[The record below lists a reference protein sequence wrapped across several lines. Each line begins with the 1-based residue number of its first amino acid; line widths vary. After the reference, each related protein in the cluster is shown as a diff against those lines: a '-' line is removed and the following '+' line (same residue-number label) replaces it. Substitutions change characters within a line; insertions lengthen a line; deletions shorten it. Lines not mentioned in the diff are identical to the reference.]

1 MSSVV
6 NDSGDDDPLA
16 TRPLGKL
23 AASGSAATRA
33 STRPADDPDS
43 DSDSGAR
50 PIIGTRTR
58 GPERYQIMGEH
69 GRGGIGRVSRA
80 HDRELGRDVAIKE
93 LISRGHVDEV
103 RFLREALITARLEH
117 PGIVP
122 VHEAGRWPDGTPF
135 YAMKLVSGRSLHTL
149 IVECTTS
156 DQRLGLLHHVIA
168 VADAIAYAH
177 GRNIIHRDLKPGNVI
192 VGEFGETIVIDWGI
206 AKDLTASDDEPISEG
221 GPLQISGDHELTL
234 AGSVLGTPA
243 YMAPEQARGEQ
254 VDQRADVFAIGT
266 MLWELCAA
274 RRMPPSS
281 ADERHRVLRRAGIDR
296 DLATIINKALDADP
310 ERRYL
315 DAGALAADLKAFKSG
330 VRIAAR
336 SYSLLAVLA
345 HWTRRHRAL
354 ALSITAAVVLAA
366 TGVVVFIHNIAA
378 ERDRADTAL
387 VSAQRER
394 DRAKLSEA
402 SLLLEKDPTKAR
414 DLLAQLTLRTPQYAL
429 LTSRARQLSAVQLV
443 PLSAG
448 ISGLF
453 RAPDSATAEL
463 LTPGGDLYRLDP
475 RSGALETLDHDLTGA
490 VTYRA
495 GQWLYAR
502 KPSGERSLRI
512 ATPSQP
518 NLIDAGELTSVSR
531 LISLNDAVYALDSSG
546 DLHRFDGK
554 TSAVIEHGV
563 HNIAGDG
570 DIRMVCKTN
579 GDLDVLR
586 GQVVVL
592 HRRCPAT
599 KSPEAMAVARD
610 DYVALT
616 SDGTL
621 AATRHGR
628 HLELHTDILGDYEL
642 ALSRQGVIALADY
655 SGSGKTWWVRPDGTA
670 LEPGPDHPAQPYSV
684 ATDGTLA
691 AWGYTDGTV
700 IALDA
705 TTGMVWRLRGHPDAV
720 AYVVIDAANARI
732 VSASGRELRVWE
744 LKPPASVLVKA
755 MPCASFHVQP
765 SPDATR
771 AALDCND
778 GSVWV
783 WTRDTGALTQI
794 HKHVGY
800 SYRAQWVKEMVCSGG
815 WADGRVLCSTPDGT
829 YTQILDSG
837 ASRITWLTTAPD
849 HESLIFAS
857 NDSKIWRFNNGLQE
871 LYSHTGV
878 PHRMAIS
885 TDGRSLASCSLD
897 GSLAVFDL
905 LNRRLIT
912 HLIGHASATCS
923 VTWIDDELWTTGGG
937 GTLKRWGLRDGTLAL
952 QHNVQASATTLRL
965 MRVAHGGWA
974 ADGGEG
980 VLLVSLDGAS
990 VALRLSI
997 GRNIDALD
1005 VSPDLRYVAAAVNG
1019 ELVVVDM
1026 QRNAIATPAIGSP
1039 VALQVSFLDQTSL
1052 TFSESAAL
1060 KTLRV
1065 DHLDYVS
1072 FEAAP
1077 EPPSKAT
1084 F

>member
-1 MSSVV
+1 MFPATVKV
-6 NDSGDDDPLA
+6 GANNDLLA
-16 TRPLGKL
+16 TQSLPLE
-23 AASGSAATRA
+23 SAAPRTTKQL
-33 STRPADDPDS
+33 SGQPAPDVQAHVR
-43 DSDSGAR
+43 D
-50 PIIGTRTR
+50 
-58 GPERYQIMGEH
+58 PERYHIMGEH
-69 GRGGIGRVSRA
+69 GRGGLGRVSRA
-80 HDRELGRDVAIKE
+80 HDLELGRDVAIKE
-93 LISRGHVDEV
+93 LISRDHLDEV

-149 IVECTTS
+149 IVECTTN

-177 GRNIIHRDLKPGNVI
+177 RRNIIHRDLKPGNVI
-192 VGEFGETIVIDWGI
+192 VGEFGETIVIDWGL
-206 AKDLTASDDEPISEG
+206 AKDLTTVEDEPISRG
-221 GPLQISGDHELTL
+221 GPLPISGDPELTV

-243 YMAPEQARGEQ
+243 YMAPEQARGEH

-274 RRMPPSS
+274 RRMPPES

-296 DLATIINKALDADP
+296 DLVTIIDKALDPDP
-310 ERRYL
+310 TRRYA

-336 SYSLLAVLA
+336 SYSLLAMLA

-366 TGVVVFIHNIAA
+366 MGVVVFIRNIAA
-378 ERDRADTAL
+378 ERDRADAAL

-429 LTSRARQLSAVQLV
+429 LTSRARQLSAVRIV
-443 PLSAG
+443 PVSAG
-448 ISGLF
+448 IKGLF
-453 RAPDSATAEL
+453 RALDGATAEL

-475 RSGALETLDHDLTGA
+475 RSGALETVDHDLTGA

-495 GQWLYAR
+495 GQRLYAR
-502 KPSGERSLRI
+502 KPFGERSLRI

-518 NLIDAGELTSVSR
+518 NLLGAGELTSVSR

-546 DLHRFDGK
+546 DLHRLDGK

-570 DIRMVCKTN
+570 DVRMVCKTN
-579 GDLDVLR
+579 GDLDVVR
-586 GQVVVL
+586 GDVVVL

-599 KSPEAMAVARD
+599 KSPEAMAVVHD

-621 AATRHGR
+621 TATRHGR
-628 HLELHTDILGDYEL
+628 QLELHTDILGDYEL
-642 ALSRQGVIALADY
+642 ALSRQGVIAIADY
-655 SGSGKTWWVRPDGTA
+655 SASGKTWFVRPDGA
-670 LEPGPDHPAQPYSV
+670 GLEPGPEHTAQPYSV
-684 ATDGTLA
+684 ATDGNLA

-705 TTGMVWRLRGHPDAV
+705 TTGMVWKLRGHPDAV
-720 AYVVIDAANARI
+720 AYVVIDAANARVI
-732 VSASGRELRVWE
+732 SASGRELRVWE
-744 LKPPASVLVKA
+744 LKPPASVLVKP

-765 SPDATR
+765 SPEGAR
-771 AALDCND
+771 AALDCTD
-778 GSVWV
+778 GSVWA
-783 WTRDTGALTQI
+783 WSRDTGAITQI

-800 SYRAQWVKEMVCSGG
+800 SYGAQWVKGMICSGG
-815 WADGRVLCSTPDGT
+815 WGDGRVLCSTPDGT
-829 YTQILDSG
+829 YTQTLDPG
-837 ASRITWLTTAPD
+837 ASRITWLTAAPD

-857 NDSKIWRFNNGLQE
+857 NDSKIWRFSNGLQE
-871 LYSHTGV
+871 LYSHAGV
-878 PHRMAIS
+878 PYRMAIS
-885 TDGRSLASCSLD
+885 SDGRSLASCSLD

-905 LNRRLIT
+905 LNRRLVA
-912 HLIGHASATCS
+912 HLSGHAGATCS
-923 VTWIDDELWTTGGG
+923 VTWADGELWTTGGD
-937 GTLKRWGLRDGTLAL
+937 GTLSRWGLRDGTLTL
-952 QHNVQASATTLRL
+952 RHNVQASATMLRS
-965 MRVAHGGWA
+965 MKVAHGGWA

-1005 VSPDLRYVAAAVNG
+1005 VSPDLRYVAAAVHG
-1019 ELVVVDM
+1019 EIVVVDM
-1026 QRNAIATPAIGSP
+1026 QLNAIATPAIGSP
-1039 VALQVSFLDQTSL
+1039 TAQQVSFLDPRLL
-1052 TFSESAAL
+1052 TVSESAAL

-1065 DHLDYVS
+1065 DHLDYVP
-1072 FEAAP
+1072 FQAAP
-1077 EPPSKAT
+1077 EPPSQAT